1 MCSRGMN
8 DILAGRGNKQ
18 YGILSSLGNTWLSA
32 YRLELEIKEIKQL
45 QKDVEELKKETA
57 GRGR

>member
-1 MCSRGMN
+1 MN